1 MPLKILSLIDFF
13 DPGFMG
19 GAGRVFYELN
29 LALEDKGHH
38 LNVICRRA
46 PESSEIST
54 ENNIN
59 FHTYPEIPGGQF
71 KKLGYYKRSIKK
83 LFLQYIKT
91 ETPDFIIVHS
101 SSACLGLAE
110 IFKSMNI
117 PIVYYFHSPWHRE
130 YEIIAG
136 KKRSLFK
143 HLMVSTL
150 SAVRK
155 YHENRYINIASSV
168 ITLSQSMQNIL
179 LETHKDIKKIPLLI
193 NPGAADLKKYFPPE
207 NQTKKLEI
215 RRKLN
220 IDEHAFIVI
229 TSRRLIARTGV
240 DLLIN
245 AFGDVIRA
253 FHNQTTQKN
262 LKLILT
268 GTGASENELKQLAV
282 DLKISEHII
291 FTGHVEERLLPEY
304 YRAGDLFVMPTKELE
319 GFGLSTVEA
328 MATALP
334 VIGTNIGGTP
344 EILSKISDQLIIQE
358 CTSAAIAEKIIHFI
372 KEENL
377 QEWSKKSLK
386 CCREYF
392 TWEKHTDRLLD
403 FLQKETI

>member
-1 MPLKILSLIDFF
+1 
-13 DPGFMG
+13 
-19 GAGRVFYELN
+19 
-29 LALEDKGHH
+29 
-38 LNVICRRA
+38 
-46 PESSEIST
+46 
-54 ENNIN
+54 
-59 FHTYPEIPGGQF
+59 
-71 KKLGYYKRSIKK
+71 
-83 LFLQYIKT
+83 
-91 ETPDFIIVHS
+91 
-101 SSACLGLAE
+101 
-110 IFKSMNI
+110 
-117 PIVYYFHSPWHRE
+117 
-130 YEIIAG
+130 
-136 KKRSLFK
+136 
-143 HLMVSTL
+143 
-150 SAVRK
+150 
-155 YHENRYINIASSV
+155 
-168 ITLSQSMQNIL
+168 MQNIL